1 MRITTFRRTPFI
13 DREKEEAFILDHL
26 QGEPAKILFIYG
38 PKSSGKTTLM
48 EYIVENILEKDK
60 NFYVNYVNFRR
71 YAIGNYKDFLDIYF
85 QPIKQENKSWLAK
98 IVESLPL
105 RLGLFKGTASLPVK
119 GINFG
124 INIELYNKLQNNEID
139 PFVLLMDIL
148 RNIKAKRQ
156 PILILDE
163 IQTLKDI
170 YMNGDI
176 RKKYLLT
183 EFFNF
188 LVSLTKETHLAHV
201 IVMTSETLF
210 LEEIYNHSKLSKT
223 SDFYLINH
231 LDQKTVQTWF
241 EHEGVYE
248 EKIFGL
254 IWEYCG
260 GAVFDLLRPMN
271 LLKNNNTRQLREY
284 LTDQVETYMGKI
296 DHFIAEKLTAVD
308 EKRMFKDILKILI
321 KQNYII
327 RDAENELQKK
337 VLNKAVEYEFLFLNP
352 KRKEIIFN
360 SQIIKKGAELY
371 FEIP

>member
-13 DREKEEAFILDHL
+13 DREREEAFLLNHL

-48 EYIVENILEKDK
+48 EYMVENILEKDK
-60 NFYVNYVNFRR
+60 NFYVNYVNFRG
-71 YAIGNYKDFLDIYF
+71 YAIANYKDFLDIYF
-85 QPIKQENKSWLAK
+85 QPIRQENKTWLAK
-98 IVESLPL
+98 IAELLPL

-124 INIELYNKLQNNEID
+124 INIELYNQLQNNEID

-148 RNIKAKRQ
+148 SNIKTKRQ

-163 IQTLKDI
+163 IQTLKDL
-170 YMNGDI
+170 YMNGEI
-176 RKKYLLT
+176 QKKHLLT

-188 LVSLTKETHLAHV
+188 LVRLTKETHIAHV

-210 LEEIYNHSKLSKT
+210 MEDIYNHSKLAET
-223 SDFYLINH
+223 SNFLLIDH
-231 LDQKTVQTWF
+231 IRTDQILKWLDQ
-241 EHEGVYE
+241 EGIRE
-248 EKIFGL
+248 KEKINL
-254 IWEYCG
+254 ILEYCG
-260 GAVFDLLRPMN
+260 GSIHRIYDAIKVIKQGQN
-271 LLKNNNTRQLREY
+271 LEKY
-284 LTDQVETYMGKI
+284 LIDQAETYMGKI
-296 DHFIAEKLTAVD
+296 DHFIAEKLHGLD
-308 EKRMFKDILKILI
+308 QKRMFKDILKTLL

-327 RDAENELQKK
+327 RDSENELQTR
-337 VLNKAVEYEFLFLNP
+337 VLNRAIEYEFLFLNP

-371 FEIP
+371 FEII